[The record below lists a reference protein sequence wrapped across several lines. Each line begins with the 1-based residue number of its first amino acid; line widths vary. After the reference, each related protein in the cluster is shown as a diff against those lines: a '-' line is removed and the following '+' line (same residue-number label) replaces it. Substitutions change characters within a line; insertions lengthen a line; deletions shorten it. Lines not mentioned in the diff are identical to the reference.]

1 MRKRTGTQAMNTRT
15 PGADRVARDV
25 PAVRAVLF
33 DIDGT
38 LIDSEQHTEE
48 AVEAVVARHG
58 IAGFALPATET
69 HGRTWESVVKEI
81 RALTQLP
88 LDVQEHAIALQ
99 HT

>member
-1 MRKRTGTQAMNTRT
+1 MTTRT
-15 PGADRVARDV
+15 PGTDRLARGV

-33 DIDGT
+33 DLDGT

-69 HGRTWESVVKEI
+69 HGRTWDSVAKEI
-81 RALTQLP
+81 RARTNLTV
-88 LDVQEHAIALQ
+88 DVAEPAAAMLQ
-99 HT
+99 HWLAGPGHA